1 MSCLLHPRKPTWN
14 LKITALSKKHHLP
27 NLLFFGGGGSWYNLP
42 VMDSTPLKKML
53 VKMGLAQIVVNIKHI
68 RKHHP
73 EDYVWKQPWF
83 FSEVEDLKNRFSRQ
97 TWISREE
104 RIWLSNHQRALKDAN
119 LWWMQRNSSTAQ
131 YMIGDFKAMKLPQ
144 GCE

>member
-1 MSCLLHPRKPTWN
+1 MVVSMQCQRLLHPRKPTWK

-27 NLLFFGGGGSWYNLP
+27 KLLFFGGGGSWYNLP

-73 EDYVWKQPWF
+73 EDYV
-83 FSEVEDLKNRFSRQ
+83 
-97 TWISREE
+97 
-104 RIWLSNHQRALKDAN
+104 
-119 LWWMQRNSSTAQ
+119 
-131 YMIGDFKAMKLPQ
+131 
-144 GCE
+144 